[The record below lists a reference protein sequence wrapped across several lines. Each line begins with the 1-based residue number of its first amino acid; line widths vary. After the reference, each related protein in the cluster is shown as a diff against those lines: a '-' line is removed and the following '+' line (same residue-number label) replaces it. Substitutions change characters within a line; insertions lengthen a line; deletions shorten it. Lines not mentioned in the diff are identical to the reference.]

1 MAADRILDGRRGDAD
16 ADLVDRIR
24 AGDEAA
30 FALLHARYARRLERF
45 AARILGGHRRHA
57 EDVVQEALL
66 RAHRAL
72 RRDHRP
78 VNLSPWLHTLVR
90 NCCLDELGRVKLAP
104 VAMGEPEPELFG
116 VAPAPDTVA
125 EERESVHA
133 LLADIAALPAE
144 QRHALLRRELDGVP
158 HTELAAELGITPK
171 ASKALV
177 HRARLNVVK
186 GREAR
191 DASCA
196 TVQADLLAA
205 HDERRRGA
213 ARTYRHLARCRD
225 CRAFRDSLR
234 SVRRGASVLV
244 PPLGLGLILSALG
257 VKATGGAKTA
267 AAGGTAVLAASA
279 AVAAPVLLGP
289 GDPSPVSVRTPAL
302 PGGALH
308 AGDPLPDGTA
318 MVTRVITLARGARP
332 PAAVDLTC
340 PAGTRVAGMLPPR
353 GAALSVGYAAGTEV
367 GSDTTA
373 RVVLAGHDRPAAR
386 SATLVVGTLCRRLD
400 ARGSVLPRGAGASAR
415 AATAAATARPWTKA
429 CARHSYLLAAP
440 DPGAAAS
447 GSLPVG
453 RPVQVQR
460 ARAGWVR
467 VRTDTGERGWVP
479 GTALCRISVVGA
491 P

>member
-1 MAADRILDGRRGDAD
+1 MAADRVLDGRRGDAD
-16 ADLVDRIR
+16 VDLVDRIR

-45 AARILGGHRRHA
+45 AARVLGGHRRHA

-104 VAMGEPEPELFG
+104 VAVDGDAEPELFG
-116 VAPAPDTVA
+116 LAPAPDAVA

-213 ARTYRHLARCRD
+213 ARTYRHLVTCRD

-234 SVRRGASVLV
+234 SVRRGTAVLV
-244 PPLGLGLILSALG
+244 PPLGLGLLLSALG
-257 VKATGGAKTA
+257 VKATGTAKTA
-267 AAGGTAVLAASA
+267 AAGSTAVLAASA

-289 GDPSPVSVRTPAL
+289 GDPSPLDVRTPAV

-332 PAAVDLTC
+332 PAAVDLAC
-340 PAGTRVAGMLPPR
+340 PTGTRVAGMLPPR
-353 GAALSVGYAAGTEV
+353 GAALSVGYAAGTRV
-367 GSDTTA
+367 GVDTTA
-373 RVVLAGHDRPAAR
+373 RLVLAAADRPAAR
-386 SATLVVGTLCRRLD
+386 DATLVVGTLCRRLD
-400 ARGSVLPRGAGASAR
+400 ARGSVLPHGAR
-415 AATAAATARPWTKA
+415 AAAADARPWTKA
-429 CARHSYLLAAP
+429 CAPHTYLLAAP
-440 DPGAAAS
+440 RPDAAAA
-447 GSLPVG
+447 GSLHRG
-453 RPVQVQR
+453 QPVQVQR
-460 ARAGWVR
+460 ARAGWLR
-467 VRTDTGERGWVP
+467 VRTDTGERGWVG